1 MLTYFAIGIAVRLLL
16 PFGYFLWLTRKSA
29 LFINDDGDPFLIK
42 ELPRDFETID
52 TAFEVTTIFTSK
64 QTVWLASNDQ
74 TFILT
79 IPHTTFLLLLPK
91 RQNGF
96 CEILLFISTGIPT
109 NIDDHFYVVQSHLRC
124 KYFRN
129 QIDDDQKTLVLPN
142 NGYSNGYETAL
153 HDSKYEST
161 RKRLRYV
168 N

>member
-1 MLTYFAIGIAVRLLL
+1 MPTYFAIGIAVRPLL
-16 PFGYFLWLTRKSA
+16 PSVYFLWLTRKSA

-42 ELPRDFETID
+42 ELPRDFETN

-74 TFILT
+74 TFYFNY
-79 IPHTTFLLLLPK
+79 TTYSFFILLLPK

-142 NGYSNGYETAL
+142 YSNGYETAL

>member
-1 MLTYFAIGIAVRLLL
+1 MPTYFAIGIAVRPLL
-16 PFGYFLWLTRKSA
+16 PSVYFLWLTRKSA
-29 LFINDDGDPFLIK
+29 VFINDDGDPFLIK
-42 ELPRDFETID
+42 DLLRDFETID
-52 TAFEVTTIFTSK
+52 AAFEVTTIFTSK

-74 TFILT
+74 TFYFNY
-79 IPHTTFLLLLPK
+79 TTYSFFILLLPK

-142 NGYSNGYETAL
+142 YSNGYETAL
-153 HDSKYEST
+153 HDLKYEST

>member
-1 MLTYFAIGIAVRLLL
+1 M
-16 PFGYFLWLTRKSA
+16 
-29 LFINDDGDPFLIK
+29 IK
-42 ELPRDFETID
+42 L
-52 TAFEVTTIFTSK
+52 
-64 QTVWLASNDQ
+64 
-74 TFILT
+74 FILT

-109 NIDDHFYVVQSHLRC
+109 NIDYHFYVVPSHLRC

-129 QIDDDQKTLVLPN
+129 QIDGTLVLPN
-142 NGYSNGYETAL
+142 YSKGYETAL
-153 HDSKYEST
+153 HDLKYEST